1 MAGKMRMGT
10 GGPGMGGLLKDGYKH
25 YSGLEEAVLQNVQAA
40 KELSKITR
48 TSLGPNGLNKLIIN
62 HLEKII
68 VTSDASTIASE
79 MEVAHPAA
87 KMLVMASSEQQ
98 KAVGDGSNL
107 VVSLAGELLSQAQDL
122 LRMGVHPAD
131 IVVGYKLAAK
141 RALAAVEKAVCKVMS
156 ADELRDASQ
165 LAVALQSVVAAK
177 HYGFEHVVAPLVAEA
192 AVAAMPSAPRR
203 PAISV
208 DNIRVAK
215 LIGGSITD
223 SQVLRGLVVLRD
235 TEGTVKRADKA
246 RVAVFGVGIEAAD
259 TETKGTVVLK
269 SADELKAFARS
280 EEETMEEVVKS
291 LSDSGVT
298 VVVSGGSISEI
309 AMHYLEKYSIL
320 VVKILSKFE
329 LRRICKVTGAT
340 ALVRLGA
347 PTEEEVGTC
356 DSVVVQEIS
365 SRRVTVFQQDE
376 DDSRMATVVLRGA
389 TTSLLDDLE
398 RAVDDAVHTAKTL
411 CRDGRLVPGAGAVET
426 AVSLDVQE
434 FASSVPGLEQYAINK
449 YAEAIEVVPRT
460 LSENAGKDA
469 TDIMSALYAAHAE
482 GKVTSGVDIDEG
494 GVCDAEVAEIYDSC
508 MAKLSAIRLASDAA
522 ITVLRVDQII
532 MSKQAGGPKPRE
544 ARPGD
549 L

>member
-68 VTSDASTIASE
+68 VTSDASTICSE

>member
-482 GKVTSGVDIDEG
+482 GKVASGVDIDEG

>member
-1 MAGKMRMGT
+1 MLPLAPRL
-10 GGPGMGGLLKDGYKH
+10 P
-25 YSGLEEAVLQNVQAA
+25 A
-40 KELSKITR
+40 
-48 TSLGPNGLNKLIIN
+48 GLNKLIIN

-68 VTSDASTIASE
+68 VTSDASTICSE

>member
-1 MAGKMRMGT
+1 MRMGT

-68 VTSDASTIASE
+68 VTSDASTICSE

>member
-68 VTSDASTIASE
+68 VTSDASTICSE

-482 GKVTSGVDIDEG
+482 GKVASGVDIDEG